1 MKKNE
6 FLYITPKQIVSE
18 NILLNINQL
27 TKVLDISRTTLD
39 KYRKQDSFPKPIGQ
53 TKRQKWIT
61 EEIMKWMKTSRV

>member
-1 MKKNE
+1 M
-6 FLYITPKQIVSE
+6 SE

-53 TKRQKWIT
+53 TKRPKWIT
-61 EEIMKWMKTSRV
+61 EEIMK